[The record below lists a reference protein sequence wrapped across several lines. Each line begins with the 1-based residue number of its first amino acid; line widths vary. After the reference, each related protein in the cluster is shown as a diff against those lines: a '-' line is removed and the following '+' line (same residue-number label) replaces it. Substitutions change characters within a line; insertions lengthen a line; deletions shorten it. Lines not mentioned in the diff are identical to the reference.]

1 MASTPNEAAAHELAA
16 DGRRSDGRDSARDG
30 RDSAGGIRIVHVAE
44 RFVVID
50 KPAGMLSV
58 PGKGP
63 EKQDCAAARVRAMFP
78 GATGPLVVH
87 RLDME
92 TSGLLV
98 FGLDEESQRRLS
110 RQFEERIVRK
120 SYIALLDGMVEKEA
134 GEIRVPMR
142 TDIDNRPRQIV
153 DFIYGRHAVTR
164 FCVLAREVDRTRV
177 RFEPITGR
185 THQLRVHASWRG
197 VAPDGVDVGDIIGR
211 PILGDGL
218 YGEARSA
225 PRLMLHA
232 ARLAVRDPDSGR
244 ELEFESVVP
253 F

>member
-1 MASTPNEAAAHELAA
+1 M
-16 DGRRSDGRDSARDG
+16 
-30 RDSAGGIRIVHVAE
+30 I
-44 RFVVID
+44 ID

-98 FGLDEESQRRLS
+98 FGLDEEAQRRLS
-110 RQFEERIVRK
+110 RQFEERLVRK

-142 TDIDNRPRQIV
+142 MDVENRPHQIV
-153 DFIYGRHAVTR
+153 DFIYGRAAVTR
-164 FCVLAREVDRTRV
+164 FGVLAREVDRTRV
-177 RFEPITGR
+177 RFDPITGR
-185 THQLRVHASWRG
+185 THQLRVHAAWRG
-197 VAPDGVDVGDIIGR
+197 SAPEGVDVGDIIGR

-218 YGEARSA
+218 YGEAKSA

-232 ARLAVRDPDSGR
+232 TRLALRDPDSGR